1 MTPAMLPTHRQKALR
16 LLSRSR
22 PDDFQLVRNVES
34 FCHAKSN
41 DASEYFDRVRHTA
54 FNLMNNTHVG
64 LAVVNMSDDLLA
76 EDTLMGRIQKET
88 ELRHQRFQSMLQD
101 KYDAIND
108 QNFTAIVRCR
118 RCGSEDVTWE
128 EKQTRSADEGATIFV
143 SCVTCR
149 NRWVMRQ

>member
-1 MTPAMLPTHRQKALR
+1 MEPARRQHALR
-16 LLSRSR
+16 LLTHSR
-22 PDDFQLVRNVES
+22 PTNHELVRNVES
-34 FCHAKSN
+34 FCHANSN
-41 DASEYFDRVRHTA
+41 TSNEYEDRIRHSA
-54 FNLMNNTHVG
+54 FNLMNNPGVG
-64 LAVVNMSDDLLA
+64 LAVVNMSDEILA
-76 EDTLMGRIQKET
+76 EDTLVGRIQKET
-88 ELRHQRFQSMLQD
+88 EIRHERFQAMLQD

-143 SCVTCR
+143 TCVTCR